1 MNVNRISR
9 ILNVFLIVICWKIH
23 WLQWKPPQLRISIVP
38 VVYVVGVFVWY
49 AMCFYQHFESI
60 EILQT
65 IADVSTVISWCI
77 RTHLLLGLKLMILI
91 VFQYRRFA
99 RLSNRLLRVPFKG
112 TEKFTLNELI
122 AYLLMFT
129 TVLINFGVGI
139 YDVVKLR
146 HHRMPFI
153 NLMLF
158 SALYVP
164 HVALAGCVKY
174 LNTLIWI
181 LTCYFTELR
190 EEIDKSTDR
199 ILSVDENGGTTLTI
213 VENNNANSAKQPIL
227 FVERLDTLIIIV
239 NKLNERVQKQL
250 YTLIGLNAICLVF
263 AAYSLVYYN
272 TTWHSITSDAF
283 GSALKV
289 SCISIFVCVLVDYL
303 CLGFCNSRFEREK
316 VLIRNSLKNFVERK
330 SDLKED
336 EKERVRNVREELR
349 DEAIFKIVWFYKMDF
364 GFFAML
370 NILTALGIGLFV
382 VFHYFN
388 DMLEDVNLKL
398 S

>member
-9 ILNVFLIVICWKIH
+9 ILNIFLIVSCWKIH
-23 WLQWKPPQLRISIVP
+23 WLQWKPPQLRISILP
-38 VVYVVGVFVWY
+38 VVYVVTVFVWY
-49 AMCFYQHFESI
+49 LMCFYQHFESI

-65 IADVSTVISWCI
+65 IAEVSTVISWCI
-77 RTHLLLGLKLMILI
+77 RTHLLLGMKIVFLI

-112 TEKFTLNELI
+112 TDKFTLNELI
-122 AYLLMFT
+122 AYLLLFT
-129 TVLINFGVGI
+129 TVLINFCVGV
-139 YDVVKLR
+139 YDLVKLR
-146 HHRMPFI
+146 HHGMPFI

-158 SALYVP
+158 AALYLP
-164 HVALAGCVKY
+164 HVTLAGCVKY
-174 LNTLIWI
+174 LNSLIWI
-181 LTCYFTELR
+181 LTCYFA
-190 EEIDKSTDR
+190 EIRMEIEKSTDR
-199 ILSVDENGGTTLTI
+199 ILNVDENGGTVITVN
-213 VENNNANSAKQPIL
+213 VEGDNNNTIKQPVG

-250 YTLIGLNAICLVF
+250 YSLIGLNAICLVF
-263 AAYSLVYYN
+263 ASYSLVYYN

-289 SCISIFVCVLVDYL
+289 SCISVFVCVLVDYF
-303 CLGFCNSRFEREK
+303 CLAFCNSRFEREK
-316 VLIRNSLKNFVERK
+316 GLIRNSLRNFVERK

-349 DEAIFKIVWFYKMDF
+349 DEANFKIVWFYKMNF
-364 GFFAML
+364 GFFAMVRL
-370 NILTALGIGLFV
+370 IFFFAFLFLQCFSIL
-382 VFHYFN
+382 Y
-388 DMLEDVNLKL
+388 